1 MENKIKKILSQSA
14 EKPSEFSLGLLVIE
28 IQNLRDFNNLGGVA
42 AGNLL
47 LNVVAKTLKSNI
59 EMEEGSFVCRWHG
72 GSFVALMNT
81 NRTSTILNW
90 ANKLKILLEK

>member
-42 AGNLL
+42 AENLL

-72 GSFVALMNT
+72 GSFVVLMNT